1 VTGLKPDAGLAG
13 LGSVDTPGGGSATAA
28 PANPRTPPGPRHLFI
43 VSRDNPHLATYLRL
57 HFLPETEV
65 AVLIDRRQGERR
77 RVVAGATPDRRRND
91 RRSRPEADRE
101 VHLTSYA
108 LVTLLP

>member
-1 VTGLKPDAGLAG
+1 MTGLQPAAGLAG
-13 LGSVDTPGGGSATAA
+13 LGSMGTPGGGSAAA
-28 PANPRTPPGPRHLFI
+28 AAYQRTPPGPRHLFI
-43 VSRDNPHLATYLRL
+43 VSRHNPHLASYLRL

-65 AVLIDRRQGERR
+65 AVLVDRRRGERR
-77 RVVAGATPDRRRND
+77 RAVAAATPDRRRAD

>member
-1 VTGLKPDAGLAG
+1 VTGLQPDAGLAG
-13 LGSVDTPGGGSATAA
+13 LGSVDTPGGGSAAA
-28 PANPRTPPGPRHLFI
+28 PAHLRTLPGPRHLFI
-43 VSRDNPHLATYLRL
+43 VSRDNPHLASYLRL

-77 RVVAGATPDRRRND
+77 RVVAAATPDRRRAD
-91 RRSRPEADRE
+91 RRSRPDADRE

-108 LVTLLP
+108 LVTLSP

>member
-1 VTGLKPDAGLAG
+1 MTGLQPAAGLAG
-13 LGSVDTPGGGSATAA
+13 LGSVDTPGGGSAAA
-28 PANPRTPPGPRHLFI
+28 AAYQRTPPGPRHLFI
-43 VSRDNPHLATYLRL
+43 VSRHNPHLASYLRL

-65 AVLIDRRQGERR
+65 AVLVDRRQGERR
-77 RVVAGATPDRRRND
+77 RVVAAATPDRRRGN

>member
-1 VTGLKPDAGLAG
+1 VTGLQPDTGLTG
-13 LGSVDTPGGGSATAA
+13 LGSVDPPSERTAGATVPQETPA
-28 PANPRTPPGPRHLFI
+28 GPRHLFI

-77 RVVAGATPDRRRND
+77 RVGAAATPDRRRND

>member
-1 VTGLKPDAGLAG
+1 MTGEPAAGLTG
-13 LGSVDTPGGGSATAA
+13 LGSVDTPGGGSAHA
-28 PANPRTPPGPRHLFI
+28 PAHRGTPPGPRHLFI
-43 VSRDNPHLATYLRL
+43 VSRHNPHLASYLRL

-65 AVLIDRRQGERR
+65 AVLVDRRQGERR
-77 RVVAGATPDRRRND
+77 RVVAAATPDRRRGN